1 MEEKLMQKLT
11 FDSVQVGDE
20 LPSISRPVSQE
31 TFWKYAVASLD
42 YNPVHCDP
50 DWVASAQPFGIPQT
64 VGHGMM
70 TMTFMLSVASNW
82 AYPSGLMI
90 SKMASKFLFP
100 VLAGWTVECSGVVA
114 EKHVISPG
122 KNFVVVDLRAQN
134 QDGRELAVCRT
145 EIVFPE

>member
-1 MEEKLMQKLT
+1 MQKLT

-20 LPSISRPVSQE
+20 LPSISRPVTQE
-31 TFWKYAVASLD
+31 TFWKFAVASLD

-50 DWVASAQPFGIPQT
+50 EWVASAQPFGIPQT
-64 VGHGMM
+64 VAHGMM
-70 TMTFMLSVASNW
+70 TMSFMLSVASSW

-90 SKMASKFLFP
+90 SKMTSKFIFP
-100 VLAGWTVECSGVVA
+100 VLAGWTVECSGIVA

-134 QDGRELAVCRT
+134 QDGRELAACRT